1 MLKTEH
7 RRKHKM
13 ADTPNKTATD
23 KYRKILKEYWGYD
36 DFRGIQRDII
46 DSITAGKDTLGLMP
60 TGGGKS
66 ITFQV
71 PALSMKG
78 VCIVITPLIALMK
91 DQVEHLRK
99 KGVKAYAIYG
109 SMQRNEILRI
119 LENAVLGGATL
130 LYISPER
137 LSSELFLSKLQHM
150 DVSFFTIDEAHCICQ
165 WGYDFRPSYLAI
177 SKIRQLKPEAP
188 ILALTATAPPSYI
201 KDIQKQL
208 GFKEEN
214 VFRMSFMR
222 KNIAYIVRE
231 AVDKEEQMLH
241 ILRAVGGC
249 AIVYTY
255 SRRKTKDISKFL
267 NDNGI
272 SATYYHA
279 GLEHTE
285 RDKRQQTWQEDKVK
299 VMVATN
305 AFGMGIDKPDV
316 RLVIHFD
323 CPDSIESYYQEAGRA
338 GRDGE
343 KAYAVLLYNSKD
355 HINLMRGVL
364 DKFPDKD
371 YIKLVYEDLAYFFQI
386 AVGSAY
392 NRTFEFDIDKFCRYF
407 KHFPT
412 RVVSALQILE
422 KAGYIEYSENGDNRA
437 QLHFLIGR
445 NDLYRFDEMTDKE
458 NAVIIAAL
466 RNYSGLFSDYVYVN
480 EALIA
485 SQSGLTESE
494 TYEILKGLSKKRI
507 LHFIPRKDIPRIRY
521 TQSRVDMDEISIPK
535 DIYELRK
542 EQYTRRVKAMLTYAE
557 NDVICRSQE
566 LLSHLGEPHSKRCG
580 TCDICVDQKKRT
592 KEDKETDKRLRLDI
606 LKMLEDKKPH
616 CVKELYNLNYEL
628 KRIDRVLRRMADE
641 EEIFNADGKIT
652 R

>member
-1 MLKTEH
+1 
-7 RRKHKM
+7 M
-13 ADTPNKTATD
+13 AEEKKLATVD
-23 KYRKILKEYWGYD
+23 KYQKILKEYWGYD

-46 DSITAGKDTLGLMP
+46 ESVCSGKDTLGLMP

-99 KGVKAYAIYG
+99 KGIRAYAIYG
-109 SMQRNEILRI
+109 SMQRNEIVRI
-119 LENAVLGGATL
+119 LENAVLGGVTL
-130 LYISPER
+130 LYIAPER
-137 LSSELFLSKLQHM
+137 LSSELFLNKLRHM
-150 DVSFFTIDEAHCICQ
+150 NVSFFTIDEAHCICQ

-177 SKIRQLKPEAP
+177 SKIRELKPETP

-208 GFKEEN
+208 GFKKEN

-222 KNIAYIVRE
+222 KNISYIVRE
-231 AVDKEEQMLH
+231 AADKEEQMLH
-241 ILRAVGGC
+241 ILKSVGGC
-249 AIVYTY
+249 AIVYVY
-255 SRRKTKDISKFL
+255 SRKKTKEISEFL
-267 NDNGI
+267 NNNGI
-272 SATYYHA
+272 SSTFYHA
-279 GLEHTE
+279 GLESTE
-285 RDKRQQTWQEDKVK
+285 RDKRQTMWQEDKVK

-343 KAYAVLLYNSKD
+343 KAYAVLLFNNKD
-355 HINLMRGVL
+355 HVNLLKGIL

-371 YIKLVYEDLAYFFQI
+371 YIRLVYEDLAYFFQI
-386 AVGSAY
+386 ALGSAY
-392 NRTFEFDIDKFCRYF
+392 NRTFEFNIDKFCRYF

-412 RVVSALQILE
+412 RVVSALHILE
-422 KAGYIEYSENGDNRA
+422 KAGYIEYSENSDNRA

-445 NDLYRFDEMTDKE
+445 NDLYRFDEMTEKE

-485 SQSGLTESE
+485 EQSGLSEEE
-494 TYEILKGLSKKRI
+494 TYETLKGLSKKHI
-507 LHFIPRKDIPRIRY
+507 LHFIPRKDIPRIKY
-521 TQSRVDMDEISIPK
+521 VQSRVDINELVIPK
-535 DIYELRK
+535 DMYELRK
-542 EQYTRRVKAMLTYAE
+542 EQYTKRVKAMLTYAK
-557 NDVICRSQE
+557 NDLICRSQE
-566 LLSHLGEPHSKRCG
+566 LLSYLGEPRSKRCG
-580 TCDICVDQKKRT
+580 TCDICLSQKKRT
-592 KEDKETDKRLRLDI
+592 KDDKEKDKELRLDI
-606 LKMLEDKKPH
+606 LKMLEDMKPH
-616 CVKELYNLNYEL
+616 SVKELYKLNYEL
-628 KRIDRVLRRMADE
+628 KRIDRVIRRMADE
-641 EEIFNADGKIT
+641 EEIFNVDGKIT